1 MKNNSER
8 TGELNTIVGK
18 DSYFEGNLKV
28 KQTVRVDGTINGD
41 VETSEALIIGKDGK
55 VTGNVSAKKLIVG
68 GSLSGNVKV
77 EGRTVLEN
85 EAVFDGE
92 LATRLLVIDEGA
104 TFDGKCSMSK
114 DKSSVKPPGSEN
126 SQ

>member
-18 DSYFEGNLKV
+18 DSFFEGNLKV
-28 KQTVRVDGTINGD
+28 KQTIRVDGTINGD
-41 VETSEALIIGKDGK
+41 VETSESLIIGKDGK
-55 VTGNVSAKKLIVG
+55 VTGNVSAQKLIVG

-85 EAVFDGE
+85 QAVFDGE
-92 LATRLLVIDEGA
+92 LTTRLLVIDEGA
-104 TFDGKCSMSK
+104 SFDGKCSMSK
-114 DKSSVKPPGSEN
+114 NKNIVKPAGTEN